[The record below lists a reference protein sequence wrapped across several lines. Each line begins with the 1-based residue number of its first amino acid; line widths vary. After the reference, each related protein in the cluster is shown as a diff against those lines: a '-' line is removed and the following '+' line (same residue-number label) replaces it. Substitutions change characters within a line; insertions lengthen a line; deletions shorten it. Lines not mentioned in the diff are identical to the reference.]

1 VRTGVE
7 ARVNC
12 FNSVSLV
19 LLGFVAFSPGAVE
32 ADDHGPLPSGSNCA
46 RELTH
51 RVQAWADALSGFEAD
66 FEQVSHPVA
75 FGGGPPPPPTT
86 SKGRVFLARPGRMRW
101 NYEEPVAS
109 QVVSDGRDLWIYD
122 PASKEVQ
129 HLEATRGF
137 LDAAALEFLMGEG
150 RLAETFEVLA
160 PRCEGDEV
168 EIELVPR
175 ADAGYER
182 LGLRVRPG
190 TGEVVATTL
199 VDLLGNRTQVR
210 FEQAQ
215 SDRVPAASHFRFEV
229 PDGVEVIKMRSSP
242 TSSTNPSPGS

>member
-7 ARVNC
+7 SRVN
-12 FNSVSLV
+12 FFRSASLV
-19 LLGFVAFSPGAVE
+19 VLGFVAFSPGVLE
-32 ADDHGPLPSGSNCA
+32 ADDLPPPFSESNCA
-46 RELTH
+46 RDLTR
-51 RVQAWADALSGFEAD
+51 RVQAWADALGGFEAD

-75 FGGGPPPPPTT
+75 FGGGPTPPPTR
-86 SKGRVFLARPGRMRW
+86 SKGHVFLARPGRMRW
-101 NYEEPVAS
+101 NYEEPVES
-109 QVVSDGRDLWIYD
+109 QVVSDGRELWIYD

-150 RLAETFEVLA
+150 RLAETFEVSVS
-160 PRCEGDEV
+160 RCEGDEV

-175 ADAGYER
+175 ADASYER
-182 LGLRVRPG
+182 LGLRVRPR

-199 VDLLGNRTQVR
+199 VDLLGNRTHVR
-210 FEQAQ
+210 FERAR

-229 PDGVEVIKMRSSP
+229 PDGVEVIEMRS
-242 TSSTNPSPGS
+242 SSTNP